1 MCIQVYKLN
10 ETRKLKREINEL
22 GQEKLILERINEI
35 IETKDEKNN
44 EIFANM
50 SHDLRTPVVTIK
62 AYTDMLLE
70 GKFGELS
77 SVQKEK
83 LTSIKKNTDALVTV
97 ILDLLVS
104 IKKHNLE

>member
-1 MCIQVYKLN
+1 MYTQVYKLN
-10 ETRKLKREINEL
+10 ETRELKREINEL

-35 IETKDEKNN
+35 METKDGRNN
-44 EIFANM
+44 VIFANM
-50 SHDLRTPVVTIK
+50 SHELRTPVVTIK

-83 LTSIKKNTDALVTV
+83 LTSIKKNTDELVTV
-97 ILDLLVS
+97 ILDLLVL
-104 IKKHNLE
+104 IKK